1 MSKVT
6 KPLYLK
12 GTVTA
17 FLVVGILAIYLF
29 HSWYGLDELK
39 RSIMNAIIFL
49 AIVSP
54 ILLYGASRLKKKR
67 VKLI

>member
-1 MSKVT
+1 MSKVM

-17 FLVVGILAIYLF
+17 FLVVGIIAIYLYNL
-29 HSWYGLDELK
+29 WWGIAELK
-39 RSIMNAIIFL
+39 QAIMNAVIFL

-54 ILLYGASRLKKKR
+54 ILLYAASKLRKKR
-67 VKLI
+67 VKIF